1 MKRLFA
7 LCVTVLLFVSSACP
21 ALARGSS
28 SWDFEGYPFGEYPLQ
43 VSSIVPVAAEIKA
56 GANGKKALCVTLQE
70 SGTCS
75 VTVPFA
81 LDAAAAGE
89 DSFYVLFDFS
99 GWGDM
104 VPEKDGIL
112 LGFSLVKKDGTRL
125 SIPSNR
131 EFSYRY
137 SNGGSFV
144 SSKRVGLVLLERN
157 VHLNQEAGCLIGIP
171 FSEFGVEGPEAFR
184 TLEISVFSPN
194 MQAGAEFWI
203 GEISINR
210 EGAGIWPLRPP
221 SKTPVIPQEPSEIA
235 EPSRAAPQETE
246 RATSSKTPVKEKS
259 NSKATSARK
268 QTAQENSGSS
278 AAKPEQGVAGAT
290 AERPAGYTAPA
301 PDAVVWN
308 DSSNPWLPALLAF
321 GGLCIF
327 VFAAAFQYNRIY
339 RKKQKEGCAEEPP
352 ATEEPQ
358 NETVKQTEKQEV
370 EQEHRDV

>member
-1 MKRLFA
+1 MKRLVA
-7 LCVTVLLFVSSACP
+7 LCLTVLLFVSSACP

-28 SWDFEGYPFGEYPLQ
+28 SWNFEGYPFGEYPLR
-43 VSSIVPVAAEIKA
+43 VSSIAPVAAEIKA
-56 GANGKKALCVTLQE
+56 GANGKKALCVTLRE
-70 SGTCS
+70 SGVCS

-99 GWGDM
+99 GWVNM

-112 LGFSLVKKDGTRL
+112 LDFSLVKKDGTRL
-125 SIPSNR
+125 SVPSNR
-131 EFSYRY
+131 GFSYQY

-144 SSKRVGLVLLERN
+144 SSQRAGLVLLERN
-157 VHLNQEAGCLIGIP
+157 VHLNSEAVCLIGIP
-171 FSEFGVEGPEAFR
+171 FSEFGVEEPEAFC

-194 MQAGAEFWI
+194 IQAGAEFWI

-210 EGAGIWPLRPP
+210 EEAGVWPLRPP

-246 RATSSKTPVKEKS
+246 RATSPKTPVKEKS
-259 NSKATSARK
+259 NSKATSPRK
-268 QTAQENSGSS
+268 QTAQENRSS
-278 AAKPEQGVAGAT
+278 AANPEQGVAGAT
-290 AERPAGYTAPA
+290 AERPADDTAPA
-301 PDAVVWN
+301 SDVVVWN

-321 GGLCIF
+321 GGLCVF
-327 VFAAAFQYNRIY
+327 VFIAAFQYNRIY
-339 RKKQKEGCAEEPP
+339 RKKQKEERAEEPSE
-352 ATEEPQ
+352 TEEPQ
-358 NETVKQTEKQEV
+358 NETIEETEKQEA